1 MITPVGPQGITIG
14 NVSVPALN
22 VGLQGRPVDPTPALH
37 TAGIMMN
44 RLRLE
49 EMQYQY
55 DTELRLKMFEDQR
68 AVARE
73 RSKAMGAD
81 AGGNYGL
88 RPDLYSKDANLF
100 NELSQKEEET
110 QRKMYESMQSVTG
123 SGRID
128 PTKYIRDAENSAK
141 EFERFMFNNPKYRE
155 QVAINSERATLAKR
169 IAEAEKRGIGVD
181 YTTINTIDEQ
191 LLAYKND
198 TTGEAMFNP
207 DLLRAEGIFFDTKA
221 AAESAEQILE
231 RVGLRD
237 KVAKVV
243 PLTEV
248 FEGVYQGPDVPVQVT
263 EESYMAMDEAVLAAQ
278 QAAAADPNLSVMLR
292 SMGMT
297 PEQWAQDNVN
307 SIIRDEQARITEM
320 KVLDKFIPKEGRS
333 TSGGSGRSGSS
344 RSSRSTDDGLTGM
357 YGAGGRFEKKGE
369 ADLFDLDVSLLNL
382 DKTKKWRVTKDM
394 VRTAD
399 LLRQDEDSPF
409 FNKSPMS
416 FIKINPETGD
426 VTFEIKT
433 SKRGVDG
440 DVTNTISEYI
450 GKAGSYAASMGE
462 SGVPFTYQDTAVA
475 PAGGDSFTV
484 YADPITG
491 VPFENIIG
499 GEQRGGFN
507 AESVKNTTDL
517 TKATGIYSVG
527 DMRGTAWSF
536 GRAQLNGSN
545 MDNFF
550 RYLEK
555 NQGFDLPNDFQSR
568 YTAVN
573 GKENATRILDLI
585 DKAVDQLGG
594 IDAYKSAEQQYV
606 INNIWGPKMNNFKS
620 KLGRELTVGE
630 SWVVADAIN
639 KHGGVTDGVFAPA
652 FQSLASKGIDA
663 PTPEE
668 VINAITDARVDYVTK
683 LNQDGRFN
691 DADYKAAVG
700 TNGTGGVYNKTRRQA
715 IAVANQGMDVLD
727 SATQQLA
734 NEGNYFDLQLGT
746 EALTIPASQI
756 GGQPTAAVGPR
767 AQPQSAP
774 TTMPSAADIPKVAL
788 ANFRTDDGNAT
799 IKTIMSTKLSDMA
812 ILTKLPIYPDSDIFG
827 TDNNTS
833 PANLLQ
839 AVVNAEDKLHTESFK
854 LKAVGIKDTNK
865 DKTLTEYIA
874 AEKARIRKLPD
885 NEKSEAL
892 KKLNT
897 QEQKHKDDYRK
908 RIDQTREHLD
918 SNPEFKAVTTIAS
931 APPELLTAAVV
942 QGSSAIQKLPDGDLD
957 VRGFT
962 PKGSANVWFIVSDNG
977 KYKIETE
984 DNDAINAKVKDVR
997 YGDIGA
1003 AAAAVLF
1010 NDPIAFA
1017 SYIDEVATKQ
1027 KPPATVNKVEAT
1039 APTKKTSISAL
1050 ELLKPR

>member
-14 NVSVPALN
+14 NVAVPALN
-22 VGLQGRPVDPTPALH
+22 VGLQGKPVDPTPALQ
-37 TAGIMMN
+37 TAGIMMD

-81 AGGNYGL
+81 ARGNYGL
-88 RPDLYSKDANLF
+88 RPDLYTKDANLF
-100 NELSQKEEET
+100 NDLSQKEEET

-123 SGRID
+123 SGRVD
-128 PTKYIRDAENSAK
+128 PTKYIKDAENSAK
-141 EFERFMFNNPKYRE
+141 DFERFMFNNPKYRE
-155 QVAINSERATLAKR
+155 EVALNSERATLAKR

-181 YTTINTIDEQ
+181 YTTINAIDEQ

-231 RVGLRD
+231 RVGLRE

-243 PLTEV
+243 PLTDV
-248 FEGVYQGPDVPVQVT
+248 YEGVYQGPNVPVQVIK
-263 EESYMAMDEAVLAAQ
+263 ESQMAMDEAVLAAQ
-278 QAAAADPNLSVMLR
+278 QAAASDPNLSIMLR

-320 KVLDKFIPKEGRS
+320 KVLDKFIPKDGDG

-344 RSSRSTDDGLTGM
+344 RGSRSTDDGLTGM
-357 YGAGGRFEKKGE
+357 YGAGGRFEKSDE
-369 ADLFDLDVSLLNL
+369 EYDLDVSLLNI
-382 DKTKKWRVTKDM
+382 DPNQKWRVTKDM

-399 LLRQDEDSPF
+399 RLRKDKESPF

-426 VTFEIKT
+426 VTFEVKT
-433 SKRGVDG
+433 SRRGVDG

-462 SGVPFTYQDTAVA
+462 SGIPFTYQETTVT
-475 PAGGDSFTV
+475 PAGGDSFTLSV
-484 YADPITG
+484 DPITG
-491 VPFENIIG
+491 VPFERIIA

-507 AESVKNTTDL
+507 ADSAKNTTDL
-517 TKATGIYSVG
+517 TKSTGIYSVG

-550 RYLEK
+550 RYLAK
-555 NQGFDLPNDFQSR
+555 TQGFELPNDFQSR

-585 DKAVDQLGG
+585 DRAVDKLGG
-594 IDAYKSAEQQYV
+594 IEAYKSAEQQYV
-606 INNIWGPKMNNFKS
+606 INTIWGPKMTNFKS
-620 KLGRELTVGE
+620 QLGRDLTVGE

-652 FQSLASKGIDA
+652 FQSLASKGITE
-663 PTPEE
+663 PTPAQ

-683 LNQDGRFN
+683 LNQDGIFDDKN
-691 DADYKAAVG
+691 FKEAVG
-700 TNGTGGVYNKTRRQA
+700 ADGKGGVYNKTRRQA
-715 IAVANQGMDVLD
+715 IAVANQGVDVLD
-727 SATQQLA
+727 STTQQLA

-756 GGQPTAAVGPR
+756 GGQPTATGAQQAR
-767 AQPQSAP
+767 ARTAP
-774 TTMPSAADIPKVAL
+774 PAMPSEADIPTAALDNYKQEGNEVIQGLMDIAIPDDKVAL
-788 ANFRTDDGNAT
+788 TLPFTKDTDLFGGGQTKTVANLAQSLQIAQD
-799 IKTIMSTKLSDMA
+799 KLSKGSF
-812 ILTKLPIYPDSDIFG
+812 ILSAAG
-827 TDNNTS
+827 VTDN
-833 PANLLQ
+833 
-839 AVVNAEDKLHTESFK
+839 
-854 LKAVGIKDTNK
+854 NK
-865 DKTLTEYIA
+865 DKTLTEFRTNERAKIRNLPESQRSAAVEELAKKEKQYTESYTDNLQATKRSLDRNPEYKAITKIA
-874 AEKARIRKLPD
+874 AAPLEVSITALNAGTSKIVSLPQDDLDINGFSLRDSNKTWFIIPEPDGQSFTLAVEGDNSLNTKLSRTKYNTKEKAA
-885 NEKSEAL
+885 E
-892 KKLNT
+892 
-897 QEQKHKDDYRK
+897 
-908 RIDQTREHLD
+908 
-918 SNPEFKAVTTIAS
+918 
-931 APPELLTAAVV
+931 
-942 QGSSAIQKLPDGDLD
+942 
-957 VRGFT
+957 
-962 PKGSANVWFIVSDNG
+962 
-977 KYKIETE
+977 
-984 DNDAINAKVKDVR
+984 
-997 YGDIGA
+997 
-1003 AAAAVLF
+1003 AVLV

-1017 SYIDEVATKQ
+1017 SYIDEVSTKQ
-1027 KPPATVNKVEAT
+1027 KPAGNVNKVEAKT
-1039 APTKKTSISAL
+1039 PTKQASLTAL
-1050 ELLKPR
+1050 DLLNPR